1 MLKNVICPYQVVVQR
16 DEVVDRDIDSRV
28 VFLIAEG
35 ALSTVNLLVS
45 FTILVV
51 ERLVLLVEI
60 LLEELLG
67 QVSGEAK

>member
-1 MLKNVICPYQVVVQR
+1 MN
-16 DEVVDRDIDSRV
+16 RDIDSRV

-35 ALSTVNLLVS
+35 ALRTINLFVS

-51 ERLVLLVEI
+51 ERLVLLIEI
-60 LLEELLG
+60 LLEKLLG

>member
-1 MLKNVICPYQVVVQR
+1 MLKNVICPDQVVIQR
-16 DEVVDRDIDSRV
+16 DKVVDRDIDSRI
-28 VFLIAEG
+28 VFLIAKG
-35 ALSTVNLLVS
+35 ALSTIHLLVS

-51 ERLVLLVEI
+51 ERLVLLVKI

>member
-1 MLKNVICPYQVVVQR
+1 M
-16 DEVVDRDIDSRV
+16 DRDIDGRI

-35 ALSTVNLLVS
+35 ALRTINLFVS

-60 LLEELLG
+60 LLKNLLG
-67 QVSGEAK
+67 QVSGETK